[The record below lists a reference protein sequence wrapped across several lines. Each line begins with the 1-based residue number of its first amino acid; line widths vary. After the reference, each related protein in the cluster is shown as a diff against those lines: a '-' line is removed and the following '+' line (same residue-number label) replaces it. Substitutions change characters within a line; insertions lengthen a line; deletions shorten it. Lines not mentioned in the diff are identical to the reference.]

1 MSTSPPNFPAGSC
14 SSFPVRASVCFQ
26 PVSPCDVR
34 LPPLLSRQPQL
45 PVKSPPPVCR
55 RATWL
60 FHKGYWNN
68 SAPRRKWQSV
78 QKTTALCGGLV
89 QYGRCFIVAYWF
101 NINSVSQSTTQ
112 VNRGLCCTSMPYLV
126 NCKHPSQGVT
136 IFTLSI
142 FTVMLTVIVIWPQW
156 EWVNFQPSEAVKVP
170 ALPLYVTRRTPLIFQ
185 SYVCGSNDEIMEW
198 YLWKIRCEV
207 CACAGSYQLVDEPLD
222 KTDTLCATERKYLLG
237 PL

>member
-1 MSTSPPNFPAGSC
+1 MYENEHMSPPNFPAGSC

-45 PVKSPPPVCR
+45 PVKIPPPVCSW
-55 RATWL
+55 ATWL

-78 QKTTALCGGLV
+78 QKSQQHCVGGA
-89 QYGRCFIVAYWF
+89 GIVLEMLYHCISMDYSKF
-101 NINSVSQSTTQ
+101 DSQ
-112 VNRGLCCTSMPYLV
+112 VNPGCSIDGQTLNSL
-126 NCKHPSQGVT
+126 GVT
-136 IFTLSI
+136 IFTHSI
-142 FTVMLTVIVIWPQW
+142 FTVTSTVIVIWPQW
-156 EWVNFQPSEAVKVP
+156 ERANFQPSEAVKVP

-185 SYVCGSNDEIMEW
+185 SYVCGSNGKIMEW

-222 KTDTLCATERKYLLG
+222 KTDTLCATGRKYLLG